1 MYTNFIQLNIV
12 KKTKILANNRPSL
25 VDNIFINTLGKEIT
39 SSDNLVDKI
48 SDHMPNFVIV
58 KDILEKK
65 RNRKVK
71 IKDMK
76 KFCKETFLKDL
87 DERKS

>member
-1 MYTNFIQLNIV
+1 MYTNFLQLNIV
-12 KKTKILANNRPSL
+12 KQTEILANNRPSL
-25 VDNIFINTLGKEIT
+25 VDNIFINTLGKEI

-71 IKDMK
+71 IRDMK

-87 DERKS
+87 DEIKS

>member
-1 MYTNFIQLNIV
+1 MYTNFLKLNIV
-12 KKTKILANNRPSL
+12 KQTKILANNRPSL
-25 VDNIFINTLGKEIT
+25 VDNIFINTLGKEI

-71 IKDMK
+71 IRDMK

-87 DERKS
+87 DEIES

>member
-1 MYTNFIQLNIV
+1 MYTNFLKLNIV
-12 KKTKILANNRPSL
+12 KQTKILANNRPSL
-25 VDNIFINTLGKEIT
+25 VDNIFINTLGKEI
-39 SSDNLVDKI
+39 SSDNLLDKI

-71 IKDMK
+71 IRDMK

-87 DERKS
+87 DEIKS

>member
-1 MYTNFIQLNIV
+1 MYTNFLKLNIV
-12 KKTKILANNRPSL
+12 KQTKILANNRPSL
-25 VDNIFINTLGKEIT
+25 IDNIFINTLGKEI
-39 SSDNLVDKI
+39 SSDNLLDKI

-71 IKDMK
+71 IRDMK

-87 DERKS
+87 DEIKS

>member
-1 MYTNFIQLNIV
+1 MYTNFLELNIV
-12 KKTKILANNRPSL
+12 KQTEILANNRPSL
-25 VDNIFINTLGKEIT
+25 VDNIFINTLGKEI

-71 IKDMK
+71 IRDMK
-76 KFCKETFLKDL
+76 KVCKETFLKDL
-87 DERKS
+87 DEIKS

>member
-1 MYTNFIQLNIV
+1 MYTNFLQLNIV
-12 KKTKILANNRPSL
+12 KQTEILANNRPSL
-25 VDNIFINTLGKEIT
+25 VDNIFINTLGKEI

-71 IKDMK
+71 IRDMK
-76 KFCKETFLKDL
+76 KVYKETFLKDL
-87 DERKS
+87 DEIKS